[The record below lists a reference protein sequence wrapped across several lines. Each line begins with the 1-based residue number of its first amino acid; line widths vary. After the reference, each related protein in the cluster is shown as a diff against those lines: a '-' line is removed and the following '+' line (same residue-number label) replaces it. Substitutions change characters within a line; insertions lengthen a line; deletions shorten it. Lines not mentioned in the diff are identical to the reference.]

1 VSDRLDTFPTEELI
15 GHYRTTF
22 STGAGQEVLLHM
34 LYDLGVFLEV
44 TAGPQD
50 VALKNYGTRLMKILG
65 GAEPAQESIK
75 LFMNAVMRQQ
85 LPKGK
90 E

>member
-1 VSDRLDTFPTEELI
+1 MPKRLDLFPNEELI
-15 GHYRTTF
+15 GHYRKIF

-44 TAGPQD
+44 SSGPED
-50 VALKNYGTRLMKILG
+50 VALKNYGTRLIKILG
-65 GAEPAQESIK
+65 GQEPAQESIK
-75 LFMNAVMRQQ
+75 LFMNAVMRQS